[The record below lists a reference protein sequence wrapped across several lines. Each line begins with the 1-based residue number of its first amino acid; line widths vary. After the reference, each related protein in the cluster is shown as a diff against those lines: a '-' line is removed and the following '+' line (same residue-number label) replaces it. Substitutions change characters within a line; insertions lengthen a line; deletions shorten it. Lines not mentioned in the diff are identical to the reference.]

1 MTIISYLVRADL
13 AQFIDESQVLRL
25 TDDNNLGQINEQVV
39 SEIIASASATIDGY
53 LAKRYK
59 LPLLQSCSQLKEWA
73 GAIVRHELHMRRP
86 DGSDDLPK
94 AVVRSYDNAMKSLR
108 EVRDCKLDLTVV
120 DSSEATSEPVIRRA
134 KAKVR
139 TKPRAGRDKLMALH
153 PSNER

>member
-1 MTIISYLVRADL
+1 MTIISYLARADL

-53 LAKRYK
+53 LAKRYT

-86 DGSDDLPK
+86 DGGDDLPK

-108 EVRDCKLDLTVV
+108 EVRDGKLDLTVV
-120 DSSEATSEPVIRRA
+120 DSSAATSEPVVRRA
-134 KAKVR
+134 KATVR
-139 TKPRAGRDKLMALH
+139 TKLRAGRDKLMALH
-153 PSNER
+153 PSNEV